1 VGTTTLALA
10 TGHRSLW
17 KRLVPVDPGGV
28 TSIMEFR
35 ITPDE
40 KLYAYS
46 YRRILSDLYLVTN
59 LK

>member
-35 ITPDE
+35 ITLDE